1 MQVLLYPSSLIRP
14 HAPLRKIE
22 NELACASFRQALR
35 HVTTPLCSLNP
46 DRGTRSCGSPWKSW
60 KRSLPCSDVSGD
72 QRFSRSAAGAGRSPV
87 VGHPPID
94 CFGVQLTRHSVLQ
107 SDQPRT
113 LSISKENSVV
123 ARQTIFHPFFWRA
136 GAREQALD
144 DSHWGTLMVSP
155 APPRPAPPR
164 PAPGSGS
171 NRQCAKAKLTFFP
184 RECVCIN
191 IVYGSPTSRILSNS
205 IVDILRVLPRRLRKN
220 FCPRGLR
227 GGPCDPAWVQ
237 PPQSVNSFC
246 EKAWKVITT

>member
-1 MQVLLYPSSLIRP
+1 MWRRPFVLWTLTGEHDRAVPLESLGKGRYRARTSPVISGSRARP
-14 HAPLRKIE
+14 LV
-22 NELACASFRQALR
+22 LGALR
-35 HVTTPLCSLNP
+35 WSATRRSTALVFSWP
-46 DRGTRSCGSPWKSW
+46 GTR
-60 KRSLPCSDVSGD
+60 CSKAI
-72 QRFSRSAAGAGRSPV
+72 SR
-87 VGHPPID
+87 GH
-94 CFGVQLTRHSVLQ
+94 F
-107 SDQPRT
+107 
-113 LSISKENSVV
+113 SISKENSVV